1 MTPAALTK
9 RPGATLLASAVGIP
23 VVIVLMLLAFLTPSI
38 NSGAKDLPLAV
49 AAPEAAQEQLS
60 TALETA
66 APGAFDIT
74 FVDDA
79 DAVTDSVTQRETIG
93 GIVMS
98 AEGTEVI
105 IASGAGSPY
114 AALLQNLATGLQAQQ
129 AQAAAEA
136 AQQAQAAQVAQ
147 APAEA
152 DAAAPV
158 DATTQAD
165 AAAPATQAPVPTVTV
180 TDVAPLT
187 ADDPMGVGL
196 TSLALPLVFGGM
208 ASGVLLSIVVKT
220 SWWKRALT
228 AVTVAGLG
236 ALLAVV
242 VLQNWFGAIS
252 GSFALAWAGLTL
264 GISAISL
271 TLLGLQST
279 LGVAG
284 LGAGAVTM
292 LFVSNPL
299 SGIATGWQW
308 LPAGWGTVGQMMPV
322 GAAGTILRSA
332 AYFDG
337 AGMGSAPWVLLA
349 WCACGLALLV
359 LGTWLK
365 GRKEA

>member
-1 MTPAALTK
+1 MAPATLTK
-9 RPGATLLASAVGIP
+9 HPGATLLAAVVGIP
-23 VVIVLMLLAFLTPSI
+23 VIIVLMLLAFLAPSI
-38 NSGAKDLPLAV
+38 NSGAEDLPLAV
-49 AAPEAAQEQLS
+49 AAPEAAQEQLT

-66 APGAFDIT
+66 APGAFDVT
-74 FVDDA
+74 FVEDV
-79 DAVTDSVTQRETIG
+79 DAVTDSVTQREAIG

-98 AEGTEVI
+98 TEGTEVI

-114 AALLQNLATGLQAQQ
+114 AALLRNLAAGIQAQQ
-129 AQAAAEA
+129 AQAAAQA
-136 AQQAQAAQVAQ
+136 AQAAQ
-147 APAEA
+147 
-152 DAAAPV
+152 
-158 DATTQAD
+158 ATTPAD
-165 AAAPATQAPVPTVTV
+165 AAAPADATAQTTQAPVPTVTV

-196 TSLALPLVFGGM
+196 ASLALPLVFGGM
-208 ASGVLLSIVVKT
+208 ASGVLLSIVVKA
-220 SWWKRALT
+220 SWWKRALA
-228 AVTVAGLG
+228 AVAIAALG

-252 GSFALAWAGLTL
+252 GSFALAWAGLAL

-271 TLLGLQST
+271 TLLGLQSV
-279 LGVAG
+279 LSLAG
-284 LGAGAVTM
+284 LGLGAITM

-308 LPAGWGTVGQMMPV
+308 LPAGWGTFGQMMPV

-349 WCACGLALLV
+349 WCACGLALLI